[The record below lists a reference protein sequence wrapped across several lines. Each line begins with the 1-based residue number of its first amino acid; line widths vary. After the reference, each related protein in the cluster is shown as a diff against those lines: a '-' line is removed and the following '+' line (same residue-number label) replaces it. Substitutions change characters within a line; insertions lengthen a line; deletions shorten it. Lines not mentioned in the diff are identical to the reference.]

1 MLFASGETLE
11 RGGTQIHTAKST
23 HREREYAT
31 LYFIDALNACCEVPT
46 AALWL
51 HYRSATA
58 NDGGGGR
65 RTFPSTRSASR

>member
-31 LYFIDALNACCEVPT
+31 LYFIDALNACCEVF
-46 AALWL
+46 L
-51 HYRSATA
+51 
-58 NDGGGGR
+58 
-65 RTFPSTRSASR
+65 

>member
-31 LYFIDALNACCEVPT
+31 LYFIDALNACCEVFLQLLYGYTIEVPLLMT
-46 AALWL
+46 V
-51 HYRSATA
+51 
-58 NDGGGGR
+58 GGR
-65 RTFPSTRSASR
+65 RTSRSTRSASR